1 VVWQKVNWILN
12 NKPNTWATPPWS
24 WTHQDVQEAIWF
36 FVDHGTEPTTAV
48 GKALRDSANVNYGSG
63 YYPKTGDYYAVAVYI
78 SSKQQT
84 IIEVITDRD
93 IPVELSSF
101 TATSD
106 GGRVAL
112 QWVTQSE
119 TDNLGFHVYR
129 SLTEDGEYAKIT
141 AALIKGAGDSRRA
154 RIYEFIDSAIQPGR
168 TYCYKLEQ
176 IDFTGVAAMSDPVV
190 VTVIAKPAVQ
200 TTTWGRVK
208 SLLR

>member
-1 VVWQKVNWILN
+1 VIWQKVNWILN
-12 NKPNTWATPPWS
+12 NKPDTWTPEPS
-24 WTHQDVQEAIWF
+24 WTWLDVQEAIWY

-48 GKALRDSANVNYGSG
+48 GKQLRDLANSEYSPS
-63 YYPKTGDYYAVAVYI
+63 YYPETGDYYAVAVHI
-78 SSKQQT
+78 SSLQQT

-112 QWVTQSE
+112 QWVTQTE

-141 AALIKGAGDSRRA
+141 AALVKGAGDSRRA
-154 RIYEFIDSAIQPGR
+154 RIYEFIDSAIEPGR
-168 TYCYKLEQ
+168 TYYYKLEQ
-176 IDFTGVAAMSDPVV
+176 IDFTGVAAMSDPAV